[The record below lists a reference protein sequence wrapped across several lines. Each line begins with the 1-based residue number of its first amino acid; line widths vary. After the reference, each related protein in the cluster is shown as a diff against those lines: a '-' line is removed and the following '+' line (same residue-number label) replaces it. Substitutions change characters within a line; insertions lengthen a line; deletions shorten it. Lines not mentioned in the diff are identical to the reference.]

1 MFKYQKGSWEIEAFS
16 IMLLLLVIAIW
27 FTVRTLTMHNELN
40 EALTDADVTDMTD
53 LMYQLIKKN
62 GG

>member
-1 MFKYQKGSWEIEAFS
+1 MIDFDEEIKKFNKS
-16 IMLLLLVIAIW
+16 LDID
-27 FTVRTLTMHNELN
+27 ELN
-40 EALTDADVTDMTD
+40 EALTDADVTDMND

>member
-1 MFKYQKGSWEIEAFS
+1 MIDFDEEIKKFNKS
-16 IMLLLLVIAIW
+16 LDID
-27 FTVRTLTMHNELN
+27 ELN

>member
-1 MFKYQKGSWEIEAFS
+1 MIDFDEEIKKFNKS
-16 IMLLLLVIAIW
+16 LDIDD
-27 FTVRTLTMHNELN
+27 LN
-40 EALTDADVTDMTD
+40 EALTDSDITDMTD